1 MIIFEIITHLYYRI
15 KFEGNIKMTEEKIL
29 TKHPQ
34 GKSGRNID
42 KKTYE
47 IFKDAILSALQNK
60 ELSHTELFSLLNK
73 KLKNKFSGNISWY
86 GETVKL
92 DLEARKLIVRTD
104 STPQKYRLK

>member
-1 MIIFEIITHLYYRI
+1 MI
-15 KFEGNIKMTEEKIL
+15 KEKIL

-42 KKTYE
+42 NKTYE
-47 IFKDAILSALQNK
+47 LFKDAILFALQNS
-60 ELSHTELFSLLNK
+60 ELSHTELFTQLNK
-73 KLKNKFSGNISWY
+73 KLKNEFSGNISWY

-104 STPQKYRLK
+104 TKPQKYRLK